1 MASAEAV
8 SPEGFRLERASG
20 ALVIS
25 WRGPAH
31 WVLAVAGASGM
42 VLSAIL
48 LAGILLASQQLTGAP
63 FLFGAALLLSAYVML
78 VGICNRTYI
87 RICDDRMRARNG
99 PLPCLFPSIFQV
111 GCKKGIPLDQVKDV
125 RIEPEPREEMPE
137 GRPPT
142 YAFFAS
148 MRDGTVE
155 TLLTRMEQDGARSLG
170 QMLAESAGLKV
181 SLPEEEPPVGAICR
195 LRR

>member
-20 ALVIS
+20 ALTIS
-25 WRGPAH
+25 WRGPTH
-31 WVLAVAGASGM
+31 WVLVVAGASGL

-48 LAGILLASQQLTGAP
+48 LAGVLLASRQSTGAP
-63 FLFGAALLLSAYVML
+63 FLFGAAFLLSAYALL
-78 VGICNRTYI
+78 VGICNRTFI
-87 RICDDRMRARNG
+87 RICDDRMRARHG
-99 PLPCLFPSIFQV
+99 PLPCLFPSLFHV
-111 GCKKGIPLDQVKDV
+111 ECKRGILLDQVDGIRV
-125 RIEPEPREEMPE
+125 EPEPREDMPE
-137 GRPPT
+137 GRSPT
-142 YAFFAS
+142 YAFHAD

-155 TLLTRMEQDGARSLG
+155 VLLARMEQDGARSLG
-170 QMLAESAGLKV
+170 QLLAESTGLQV